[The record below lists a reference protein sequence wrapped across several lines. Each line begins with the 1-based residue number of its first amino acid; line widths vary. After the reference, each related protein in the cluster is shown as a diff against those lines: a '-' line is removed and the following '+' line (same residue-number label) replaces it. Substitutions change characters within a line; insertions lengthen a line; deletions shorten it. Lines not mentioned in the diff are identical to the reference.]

1 MITTLNIVEELPRA
15 PAAGRVGELE
25 RPEEVGSLLEVRAG
39 GEDLVDEILD
49 GEDVELAECPLNDLV
64 RGEGNALLVD
74 LAEPALVDEFADRLE
89 VRLAARC
96 RVSMSRWTT
105 HKRAHP

>member
-1 MITTLNIVEELPRA
+1 MTNLLK
-15 PAAGRVGELE
+15 VG
-25 RPEEVGSLLEVRAG
+25 AG

-74 LAEPALVDEFADRLE
+74 LAVATLVDEFTNGLE
-89 VRLAARC
+89 VRLAVGKNQNLARILD
-96 RVSMSRWTT
+96 RGFMRTR
-105 HKRAHP
+105 K